1 MIKSGYKINPKT
13 GRQIKIGGAT
23 DLKLTKNS
31 PKRTKTP
38 SPKTSLPKRTKTP
51 SPKRESNIIDRI
63 HFKGDVD
70 KDNTGI
76 VGTGTLPNGIE
87 VVVIMFFNRKNPN
100 KHSIKAQSGFFQATF
115 FNDDSKDFF
124 TIPKKLRKN
133 GNYNVETN
141 SFTVDR
147 SSLID
152 LLNDVSIL

>member
-31 PKRTKTP
+31 
-38 SPKTSLPKRTKTP
+38 PKRTKTP